1 MPPPRAG
8 IPAHRRRFFIVSMRQ
23 KLEDIERRFERVTS
37 DLSDPEVLAD
47 IERYRKLT
55 KEQSQLEPI
64 VRTYRE
70 LRSVQAQIEDTRSL
84 LEEKDPEIREMAKEE
99 LPVLRERAENLERDL
114 RLLMLPKDPADDR
127 NAILEIR
134 QGVGGEEAALF
145 AADLLRMYL
154 RYAERQ
160 GWKVEVLGQHPTD
173 MGGIKEAQVLI
184 QAEGAYSWLKHE
196 AGVHRVQRVP
206 VTESQGRIHTSTA
219 TVAVLPEA
227 EEVDIQLTEKDYRK
241 DVMRAGGPGG
251 QSVNTTDS
259 AVRLTHYETGIVV
272 VCQDEKSQHKNF
284 AKALRILRAKLYEL
298 EREKQRAERDAA
310 RLSMVGSGDRSEK
323 IRTYNFPQDRVTDHR
338 INYTRHNLDAVLDGD
353 IQDLLIA
360 CRNHHMAQ
368 LLESQE
374 QASA

>member
-1 MPPPRAG
+1 M
-8 IPAHRRRFFIVSMRQ
+8 FD
-23 KLEDIERRFERVTS
+23 KLQELERRFDRIHDELT
-37 DLSDPEVLAD
+37 DPEVLANL
-47 IERYRKLT
+47 ERYRKLT

-70 LRSVQAQIEDTRSL
+70 LCSVDAQIEDARAL

-99 LPVLRERAENLERDL
+99 LPRLRERRAELEREL

-127 NAILEIR
+127 NVILEIR
-134 QGVGGEEAALF
+134 QGVGGDEAGLF
-145 AADLLRMYL
+145 AAELLRMYL

-160 GWKVEVLGQHPTD
+160 GWKVEILSQHTTGI
-173 MGGIKEAQVLI
+173 GGIKEAQVLI

-196 AGVHRVQRVP
+196 GGVHRVQRVP
-206 VTESQGRIHTSTA
+206 ATEAQGRIHTSTV

-227 EEVDIQLTEKDYRK
+227 EEVDIKLDEKDYRK

-284 AKALRILRAKLYEL
+284 AKALRVLRAKLFEL
-298 EREKQRAERDAA
+298 ELEKQRAERDAT
-310 RLSMVGSGDRSEK
+310 RLSMVGSGERSEK
-323 IRTYNFPQDRVTDHR
+323 IRTYNFPQDRLTDHR
-338 INYTRHNLDAVLDGD
+338 LNYTRHNLDAVLDGD
-353 IQDLLIA
+353 IHDLLIA
-360 CRNHHMAQ
+360 CRNHFMAKQ
-368 LLESQE
+368 LEASE
-374 QASA
+374 QASP